1 MTWGFGDSRP
11 LCESAML
18 DDLDRPL
25 GQDRQPPPEKAGGKI
40 WLGLLAVVLVVA
52 GAGALLFAGKSR
64 TPGGESRTPGGEP
77 EAVAPIQPAPP
88 APAVPPAPTAPPPEA
103 RNDGVSTAQQMEVE
117 SGVKIFR
124 GNGGAPGSLIIQ
136 VPDGAGSSPLAPA
149 PDRRLVE
156 KSRFGLLP
164 RRGKDGATPAGI
176 YARPLSLQAPIKP
189 GAPRIA
195 ILVGGMGLNAPA
207 TEEAIRR
214 LPAGVSLAF
223 APYGDQLER
232 QAAAARDAG
241 HEILLQTPMESFDTA
256 DSPGPHVLPASDGAR
271 ALDDLR
277 WQMGRFVGYIGL
289 VNFLGGKFTADRAA
303 TEVLMRELAER
314 GLDFIDDG
322 SSPQSIAGEVAGAN
336 GVGYAKADLR
346 IDASKSPQAIDAAL
360 FRLESLARQQGVAIG
375 FAAGLPEANERIA
388 RFASDLARRGV
399 ALVPVSAVLG
409 ADATARSEKR

>member
-1 MTWGFGDSRP
+1 MVRGFGDSRP

-25 GQDRQPPPEKAGGKI
+25 GQDREPPPEKAGGKV
-40 WLGLLAVVLVVA
+40 WLGLLAVALIAA
-52 GAGALLFAGKSR
+52 GAGAALFAGKSR
-64 TPGGESRTPGGEP
+64 APGGEP

-88 APAVPPAPTAPPPEA
+88 APAVPPAPPAPPPEA

-124 GNGGAPGSLIIQ
+124 GNGGAPSSLIIQ
-136 VPDGAGSSPLAPA
+136 VPDGAGSSPLVPA

-164 RRGKDGATPAGI
+164 RRGKDGSTPARI
-176 YARPLSLQAPIKP
+176 YARPLSLQPPIKP

-207 TEEAIRR
+207 TDEAIRR

-232 QAAAARDAG
+232 QTAAARDAG
-241 HEILLQTPMESFDTA
+241 HEILLQTPMEPFDTA
-256 DSPGPHVLPASDGAR
+256 DSPGPHVLPANDGAR

-277 WQMGRFVGYIGL
+277 WQMGRFVGYFGL

-303 TEVLMRELAER
+303 TEVLMRELADR
-314 GLDFIDDG
+314 GLDFVDDG

-336 GVGYAKADLR
+336 GVGFAKADLR
-346 IDASKSPQAIDAAL
+346 IDASKSPEAIDAAL

>member
-1 MTWGFGDSRP
+1 
-11 LCESAML
+11 ML

-25 GQDRQPPPEKAGGKI
+25 GQDREPPPEKGGGKV
-40 WLGLLAVVLVVA
+40 WFGLFAVALIAA
-52 GAGALLFAGKSR
+52 GAGAALLAGKGR
-64 TPGGESRTPGGEP
+64 APGGEP

-88 APAVPPAPTAPPPEA
+88 APAVPPPAPPAQAEA
-103 RNDGVSTAQQMEVE
+103 RNDGVSTAQQVEIE

-124 GNGGAPGSLIIQ
+124 GNSGAPGSLIIQ
-136 VPDGAGSSPLAPA
+136 VPDGAGSSPLVPA

-164 RRGKDGATPAGI
+164 RRGKDGATPAQV
-176 YARPLSLQAPIKP
+176 YARPLSVQPPTKP

-207 TEEAIRR
+207 TDEAIRR

-232 QAAAARDAG
+232 QTAAARDAG
-241 HEILLQTPMESFDTA
+241 HEILLQTPMEPFDTA
-256 DSPGPHVLPASDGAR
+256 DSPGPHVLPVNDAAR

-277 WQMGRFVGYIGL
+277 WQMGRFVGYIGM

-303 TEVLMRELAER
+303 TQGLMRELADR
-314 GLDFIDDG
+314 GLDFVDDG

-336 GVGYAKADLR
+336 GVSFAKADLR
-346 IDASKSPQAIDAAL
+346 IDASKNPEAIDAAL
-360 FRLESLARQQGVAIG
+360 FRLESLARQQGVAVG

-388 RFASDLARRGV
+388 RFAADLGRRGV

-409 ADATARSEKR
+409 ADNSARSEKR